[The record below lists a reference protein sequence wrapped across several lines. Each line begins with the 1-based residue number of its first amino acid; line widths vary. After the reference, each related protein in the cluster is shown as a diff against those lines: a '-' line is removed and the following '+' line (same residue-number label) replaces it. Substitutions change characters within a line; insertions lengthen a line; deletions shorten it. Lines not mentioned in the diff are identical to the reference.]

1 MDPIK
6 ATRKLPK
13 TPRAVTRTAPAP
25 GGFLVH
31 IYPSGPYLGS
41 RYALHTV
48 PVVLGR
54 DPDCDIAVPDSAASR
69 RHARVEPRAGGYYV
83 VDLGSTNGTFVNGEA
98 AGPDPLQDGDY
109 LQVGCCIYRFLAGG
123 NVEAGFYEE
132 IYRLTI
138 IDGLTGVHN
147 KRYLLECLDLELARS
162 RRYKRPLALV
172 LFDIDHFKAVN
183 DRLGHLA
190 GDEALRQVAACVR
203 GTVRREEVFARYG
216 GEEFV
221 LVLPETDL
229 TSALQAA
236 DRLRR
241 KVEDQQL
248 EHQGKTFQVTVSAGV
263 TVWDGVGRV
272 TATELL
278 QRADEKLYE
287 AKRAGRN
294 RVRG

>member
-6 ATRKLPK
+6 ATRKLPQM
-13 TPRAVTRTAPAP
+13 PRSVTRTAPAP

-83 VDLGSTNGTFVNGEA
+83 TDLGSTNGTFVNGEPT
-98 AGPDPLQDGDY
+98 GPDALQDGDY

-147 KRYLLECLDLELARS
+147 KRYLLECLERELARS
-162 RRYKRPLALV
+162 RRYQWPLALV

-229 TSALQAA
+229 AGALQAA
-236 DRLRR
+236 DRLRL
-241 KVEDQQL
+241 KVEGQPL

-263 TVWDGVGRV
+263 TVWEGGGQV
-272 TATELL
+272 TAADLL

-294 RVRG
+294 CVRG

>member
-13 TPRAVTRTAPAP
+13 MPRAATRAVPTP

-69 RHARVEPRAGGYYV
+69 THARVEPRPNGYHV
-83 VDLGSTNGTFVNGEA
+83 VDLGSTNGTFVNGEP
-98 AGPDPLQDGDY
+98 AGTGILHDGDY

-138 IDGLTGVHN
+138 IDGLTGIHN
-147 KRYLLECLDLELARS
+147 KRYLLECLDRELARS
-162 RRYKRPLALV
+162 TRYKRPLALV

-190 GDEALRQVAACVR
+190 GDEALRQVAGCVR
-203 GTVRREEVFARYG
+203 ATVRREEVFARYG
-216 GEEFV
+216 GEEFAV
-221 LVLPETDL
+221 VLPEADL
-229 TSALQAA
+229 AGALQAA

-241 KVEDQQL
+241 QVERQPL
-248 EHQGKTFQVTVSAGV
+248 EHQGQAFQVTVSAGV
-263 TVWDGVGRV
+263 TVWDGVV
-272 TATELL
+272 PTTATDLL

-294 RVRG
+294 CVRG